1 MTPEPQPSSA
11 PVASPPMGEEPVD
24 VRLYW
29 AILLKRKWVVALALV
44 AVVAAAALY
53 TLRQPR
59 VYSASASLVIEL
71 EAPEVLGD
79 GVRQP
84 VDMGVGWYSQSTKE
98 FFETQFK
105 IIRSR
110 QLAERVA
117 EQLGLGRDQQFLGL
131 QKPPEEQDHAMWTR
145 EAAAVLQ
152 SRLFVEPVKDSHVV
166 NVRFEDADPD
176 RAAAVANAFTRAYME
191 LNLERHTEGSKDA
204 SSWLNSQLV
213 DLRGKVE
220 RSEAALHQF
229 KRDNDLVHT
238 SYENHQTMNNQ
249 SLLALNDSLVRLRTR
264 RAELEA
270 RQADIDE
277 ARKSGELDRILALS
291 QVASSPFINQLK
303 MAYVAQESEARDL
316 RERYGESHPKMKA
329 AEEQVAGA
337 KASLLK
343 EVDTL
348 LGAQASEL
356 RQAQA
361 TEKKLEG
368 LLAQVKQDAFRVGQK
383 ETDYQR
389 LAREKETN
397 VRLLDAV
404 LKRVKEIDLSA
415 ALKVNNVRILDA
427 AERSPWP
434 VRPNV
439 KRTLSLACLLGLMLG
454 VALAFGLE
462 WLDRSIKTEE
472 DIESLGLTF
481 LGILPHIEV
490 GDEGNL
496 EEAGRRDLYVKGAPQ
511 SIVAECCRTIR
522 TNLLFLNPDAPWKKL
537 LVTSTGTSEGKTTA
551 LVSLAVTL
559 AQGGNRVLVVDSDM
573 RRGRMH
579 KTFGVPN
586 GEGLSTVIANGSD
599 PDGAIKSTDVPGLFV
614 LPSGPVPPNPAELL
628 HSEKFKAL
636 LDALGQK
643 YDRILFDSP
652 PVGPVADP
660 LILANQMDG
669 TLLVARLFKTD
680 RDLAERTVR
689 VLKDA
694 GAKMLGTVLNGV
706 GEKKHGRYLRYYIR
720 YYHRYYGSSQG
731 PA

>member
-1 MTPEPQPSSA
+1 MTPEPRPQPNGAA
-11 PVASPPMGEEPVD
+11 PQPPLGEEPVD

-29 AILLKRKWVVALALV
+29 AVLLKRKWVIALAFV
-44 AVVAAAALY
+44 AVLAASALY

-59 VYSASASLVIEL
+59 VYSASATLVIEL

-79 GVRQP
+79 GVRSP
-84 VDMGVGWYSQSTKE
+84 VDMGVGWYSQNTKE

-117 EQLGLGRDQQFLGL
+117 EQLGLGHDLAFLGL
-131 QKPPEEQDHAMWTR
+131 QAAPAEQDRGSWVR
-145 EAAAVLQ
+145 EAAGIIQ
-152 SRLFVEPVKDSHVV
+152 SRLFVDPVKDSRVV
-166 NVRFEDADPD
+166 SVRFEDSDPD
-176 RAAAVANAFTRAYME
+176 RAALVANAVAQAYIE

-204 SSWLNSQLV
+204 STWLNAQLL
-213 DLRGKVE
+213 DLQSKVE
-220 RSEAALHQF
+220 HSEVALHQF
-229 KRDNDLVHT
+229 KRENDLVHT
-238 SYENHQTMNNQ
+238 SFENHQTMSNQ
-249 SLLALNDSLVRLRTR
+249 SLLTLNDSLMRLRTR

-270 RQADIDE
+270 RESDILE
-277 ARKSGELDRILALS
+277 ARQSNDLDRILALS
-291 QVASSPFINQLK
+291 QVAQSPFINQLK
-303 MAYVAQESEARDL
+303 MAYVAEDAEARDL
-316 RERYGESHPKMKA
+316 RERYGEAHPKMKA
-329 AEEQVAGA
+329 AEEKVRGA
-337 KASLLK
+337 RASLLK
-343 EVDTL
+343 EVDTH

-356 RQAQA
+356 RQVQA
-361 TEKKLEG
+361 TEKRLEA
-368 LLAQVKQDAFRVGQK
+368 LLARVKQDAFRVNQR

-389 LAREKETN
+389 LARERETN

-415 ALKVNNVRILDA
+415 MLKVNNVRILDA
-427 AERSPWP
+427 AESSPWP

-439 KRTLSLACLLGLMLG
+439 KRQLSLACLLGLILG
-454 VALAFGLE
+454 IGLAFGLE

-472 DIESLGLTF
+472 DVESLGLTF
-481 LGILPHIEV
+481 LGILPHIEA
-490 GDEGNL
+490 GGR
-496 EEAGRRDLYVKGAPQ
+496 EELAKRDLFVTASPQ

-522 TNLLFLNPDAPWKKL
+522 TNLLFLNPDAPWKRL
-537 LVTSTGTSEGKTTA
+537 LVTSTGANEGKTTA
-551 LVSLAVTL
+551 LVSLAATL

-573 RRGRMH
+573 RRGRLH
-579 KTFGVPN
+579 RTFGVPN
-586 GEGLSTVIANGSD
+586 AEGLSSLIAGGLD
-599 PDGAIKSTDVPGLFV
+599 PEGAVKSTEVPGLFV

-628 HSEKFKAL
+628 HSERFKHL
-636 LDALGQK
+636 VDELSQK

-689 VLKDA
+689 TLREA
-694 GAKMLGTVLNGV
+694 GAKLLGTVLNGV

-720 YYHRYYGSSQG
+720 YYHRYYGSSQ
-731 PA
+731 A